1 MNTSINLLSDDSKKR
16 KCIECGKKLNLFEG
30 YRHPT
35 LGNDYLL
42 CYECFV
48 KVMVS
53 VQRWGRFILWNSF
66 NPESPDP
73 TFIDSFPFLH
83 KDKTIRHK
91 KIVRR

>member
-1 MNTSINLLSDDSKKR
+1 MKTRFGLSSANSEKR
-16 KCIECGKKLNLFEG
+16 ECIECGKNLSLLEG

-48 KVMVS
+48 NVMAS
-53 VQRWGRFILWNSF
+53 VKRWGRFVLWNSF

-73 TFIDSFPFLH
+73 TYIDNFPFPE
-83 KDKTIRHK
+83 KNKTIRHK
-91 KIVRR
+91 KIIQK

>member
-1 MNTSINLLSDDSKKR
+1 MNTSFNLLSDDSKKT
-16 KCIECGKKLNLFEG
+16 KCIECGKKLRLFEG

-48 KVMVS
+48 KILGS
-53 VQRWGRFILWNSF
+53 VERWGRFILWNSF

-73 TFIDSFPFLH
+73 TFIDSFPFPY
-83 KDKTIRHK
+83 KDKMIRYK